1 MADPAYDAAHQR
13 RRLELL
19 PKAIGT
25 PCPRC
30 QVIMLESDELDL
42 GHSTDKAID
51 ASAIGDRIEHA
62 SCNRSA
68 GGSLGAELRARATRY
83 RPSRKW

>member
-1 MADPAYDAAHQR
+1 MPRADSAYGREHEETKAR
-13 RRLELL
+13 LL
-19 PKAIGT
+19 PDAYNT

-30 QVIMLESDELDL
+30 GKIMLRGQDLDL
-42 GHSTDKAID
+42 GHSVDLAVDPNAK
-51 ASAIGDRIEHA
+51 GDQIEHA

-68 GGSLGAELRARATRY
+68 GAKLGGKVAKL